1 MQKLVFF
8 LLSFYVVFSAFMST
22 SYAQQ
27 QDKIL
32 ELKKKI
38 DEEKQAIENLNKT
51 EKNIRLTLSQINQK
65 IKLLKEKVATAERAK
80 KKVESELQYLFIE
93 NKKINSEIENKRS
106 EIGKRLVLWHKTYL
120 LKPEYPVAI
129 DFKQPLLFEN
139 YMKSIFNY
147 DRELFNNLKENQ
159 ALLLKNLEHIK
170 LKKNEVTAIEKELI
184 QKKYEQEELEQLQ
197 KKRLSET
204 KKEKEVHAKNLK
216 NAEIALKKLE
226 RLLKQVEEIPEYSG
240 KGLSIGILPYPVVGN
255 IVGHFGKEEGM
266 TKGSLLARKGVE
278 IAAKEGDKVRA
289 VDNGKVVYTGW
300 IKNLGNICIISHGK
314 RYYTVYGRLSSLI
327 KGKNDTVKQGDVI
340 GIVGSEANFFD
351 FPTLYFE
358 IREGD
363 KPLNP
368 EKWLR

>member
-1 MQKLVFF
+1 MQKLVFL
-8 LLSFYVVFSAFMST
+8 LLSFYVILSTFMST
-22 SYAQQ
+22 TYAQQ
-27 QDKIL
+27 HDKIL

-38 DEEKQAIENLNKT
+38 DEEKQAIETLSKT
-51 EKNIRLTLSQINQK
+51 EKNIKLTLSQINQK
-65 IKLLKEKVATAERAK
+65 IKLLKEKVATAEKAK
-80 KKVESELQYLFIE
+80 MKLESELQYLFIE
-93 NKKINSEIENKRS
+93 NKKINSEIEKKRE
-106 EIGKRLVLWHKTYL
+106 EIGKRLILWHKTYL
-120 LKPEYPVAI
+120 LKPEYPITV

-147 DRELFNNLKENQ
+147 DRQLFNTLKENQ

-170 LKKNEVTAIEKELI
+170 VKKNEVIAIEKELI
-184 QKKYEQEELEQLQ
+184 QKKYEQEELERLQ
-197 KKRLSET
+197 KKKLSET

-216 NAEIALKKLE
+216 NTEIALKKLE
-226 RLLKQVEEIPEYSG
+226 QLLKQVEKISEYSG
-240 KGLSIGILPYPVVGN
+240 KGLSVGVLPYPVVGN

-266 TKGSLLARKGVE
+266 AKGSLFARKGIE

-289 VDNGKVVYTGW
+289 VDNGKIVYTGW

-314 RYYTVYGRLSSLI
+314 RYYTVYGRLSSLT
-327 KGKNDTVKQGDVI
+327 KAKNDTVKQGDVI
-340 GIVGSEANFFD
+340 GVVGSEANFFE

-363 KPLNP
+363 KPLDP